1 MSSSSQGKS
10 SQGKSVARRLPQIPE
25 TKAAK
30 SGAAKSGAAKS
41 GAAKSGAAKSGAAKS
56 GAPLPAPN
64 PKSQFKPKKRKIR
77 LPWQKPESNWFQSDH
92 PTQRRSLK
100 TSTWFPYA
108 PEPEPEPEKPPIK
121 VELKYRPWM
130 SSVSSVLLVM
140 AIGGAV
146 TGCGWLSIQF
156 LMNPKSVMWVNSYLP
171 KPMQIKVE
179 GWDQPY
185 TIAEIQRQ
193 LTKAGLAMG
202 DQIRLEDK
210 KGASN
215 IAIPVLGDNPDCAEG
230 DGKCRKI
237 VELRVYRPTTHPYK
251 KGKDPYFQLVDQF
264 AVAGMEDWFVQEP
277 FVNAQVDVP
286 PPSDYL
292 LEFDQVQRLEENA
305 PKGGSWL
312 ALTGD
317 RPQLGTYGQIVY
329 YDPKTATLSAMAP
342 WSSPNGES
350 PRWENIAAGGTP
362 ELVIDQT
369 IGLETFY
376 QVFSLQPD
384 SKRKI
389 GIKLMPIDLKRP
401 ALNDS
406 EFAGALKLARTGLW
420 SMALKQLDGFG
431 KEALA
436 ENMLAQLQRDVV
448 AYHAKTFREQ
458 AEQASASTSQ
468 QVQAN
473 LLDGRWE
480 KAIAVVKAA
489 PSDREAVVELLNADS
504 GQLLRRISSALEV
517 NPGNSA
523 LQAWNAAMK
532 LSRTG
537 KTDAIAWLKTQPAN
551 LDRNRFLSD
560 LAPTLRPSPKA
571 SPSPTPAASPSP
583 TPIASPSSSPVAE
596 KIPDWWQ
603 PLPETPPPSPAP
615 TPKPSAGGLSDV
627 IKPDELIDPNAI
639 APN

>member
-1 MSSSSQGKS
+1 MSSSSQGQS
-10 SQGKSVARRLPQIPE
+10 SQNKSVQRKAAQSKAAQSKSVQRKAAQSQAIARRLPQLPDA
-25 TKAAK
+25 TASK
-30 SGAAKSGAAKS
+30 SGTA
-41 GAAKSGAAKSGAAKS
+41 
-56 GAPLPAPN
+56 LPAPN
-64 PKSQFKPKKRKIR
+64 PKSQFKPKKHKLR
-77 LPWQKPESNWFQSDH
+77 LPWQKPEPTWFQNDH
-92 PTQRRSLK
+92 PTQRRTLK

-130 SSVSSVLLVM
+130 SSLSSVLLVM

-185 TIAEIQRQ
+185 TIAEIKRQ
-193 LTKAGLAMG
+193 LTKAGLTMG
-202 DQIRLEDK
+202 DQIRLVDK
-210 KGASN
+210 GPSE
-215 IAIPVLGDNPDCAEG
+215 IVIPVLGDNPDCAEG
-230 DGKCRKI
+230 DGKCSKI
-237 VELRVYRPTTHPYK
+237 VELRVYRPANHPYK
-251 KGKDPYFQLVDQF
+251 KDKAPYFQLVDQF

-305 PKGGSWL
+305 PKAGTWL
-312 ALTGD
+312 TLMGD
-317 RPQLGTYGQIVY
+317 RPQLGTYGQVVY
-329 YDPKTATLSAMAP
+329 YDPKTSTLSAMTP

-369 IGLETFY
+369 IGLETLY

-384 SKRKI
+384 SKRKD
-389 GIKLMPIDLKRP
+389 GIKLMAVDLKKP
-401 ALNDS
+401 ALKDGD
-406 EFAGALKLARTGLW
+406 FTGALKLARNGLW
-420 SMALKQLDGFG
+420 SMALKRLDSFG
-431 KEALA
+431 KESFAD
-436 ENMLAQLQRDVV
+436 NMMAQLQRDVV

-489 PSDREAVVELLNADS
+489 PGDRDAVVELLNADS
-504 GQLLRRISSALEV
+504 GQLLRRINSALEV

-523 LQAWNAAMK
+523 LQAWNAAVK
-532 LSRTG
+532 LARSG
-537 KTDAIAWLKTQPAN
+537 KTNAIAWLKTQPAD

-571 SPSPTPAASPSP
+571 SASPTPNAAPSPTPSP
-583 TPIASPSSSPVAE
+583 TPSPVAE
-596 KIPDWWQ
+596 KIPDWWR
-603 PLPETPPPSPAP
+603 PLPESSSNPPP
-615 TPKPSAGGLSDV
+615 TPQPDPSALGD
-627 IKPDELIDPNAI
+627 AI
-639 APN
+639 QPGDLKEISLPQRPQP